1 MAKSLC
7 DLKMSRK
14 SDRKT
19 LAKREANPTHF
30 CKKCSRMANCK
41 KVLCDAKRLKK
52 LELVGC

>member
-41 KVLCDAKRLKK
+41 KVLCDAKKLKK